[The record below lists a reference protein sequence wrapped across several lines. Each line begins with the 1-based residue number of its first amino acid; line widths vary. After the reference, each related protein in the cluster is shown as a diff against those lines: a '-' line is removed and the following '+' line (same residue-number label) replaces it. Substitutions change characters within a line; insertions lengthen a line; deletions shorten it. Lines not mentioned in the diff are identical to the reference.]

1 MRLKTL
7 LENLRDKTVQ
17 ELNNIAKK
25 YGISGYSKLGKSD
38 LVKLL
43 RRKLKALSSA
53 KAKKKPTRSKPKKKK
68 AAPRKKTAGRKTR
81 TTAKAKTQSR
91 SKKKK
96 SKRSGE
102 GGMILLPRDTEWLYV
117 YWDLTVQQ
125 ETLLKSSGVPTLRL
139 LGYPEHREL
148 KRIPLSPGAR
158 SWHIQATT
166 TDRDYVAE
174 LGVVDWR
181 GVFRPL
187 LASNPASTPPA
198 EVSGNFQALF
208 GEFKPGEAPRPRS
221 APAGTDQ
228 EKAQRVGKLS
238 YGKESGTDSASSH
251 GLLRRK

>member
-1 MRLKTL
+1 MRLKKL

-17 ELNNIAKK
+17 ELNAIAKK
-25 YGISGYSKLGKSD
+25 YGISGYSKVGKSD
-38 LVKLL
+38 LVKLV
-43 RRKLKALSSA
+43 RRKLKALASA
-53 KAKKKPTRSKPKKKK
+53 KAKKKP
-68 AAPRKKTAGRKTR
+68 AG
-81 TTAKAKTQSR
+81 SR

-96 SKRSGE
+96 SPAKKKPARRTAKAKKKTKKSKRAAE

-139 LGYPEHREL
+139 LGHPDRREL

-166 TDRDYVAE
+166 ADRDYMAE

-208 GEFKPGEAPRPRS
+208 GEFKPGESPLPRS
-221 APAGTDQ
+221 APAGADQ
-228 EKAQRVGKLS
+228 DKAERVGKLS
-238 YGKESGTDSASSH
+238 FGKESGTDSASSH
-251 GLLRRK
+251 DVLRRK

>member
-7 LENLRDKTVQ
+7 IENLRDKTVQ
-17 ELNNIAKK
+17 ELNAVAKK

-43 RRKLKALSSA
+43 RRKLKALAA
-53 KAKKKPTRSKPKKKK
+53 KRAKKKKP
-68 AAPRKKTAGRKTR
+68 AAK
-81 TTAKAKTQSR
+81 
-91 SKKKK
+91 KKKK
-96 SKRSGE
+96 SKRAE
-102 GGMILLPRDTEWLYV
+102 GGIILLPRDNEWLYV

-139 LGYPEHREL
+139 LGHPDRREL

-166 TDRDYVAE
+166 ADRDYIAE

-187 LASNPASTPPA
+187 LASNPASTPPS

-208 GEFKPGEAPRPRS
+208 GDKG
-221 APAGTDQ
+221 G
-228 EKAQRVGKLS
+228 
-238 YGKESGTDSASSH
+238 
-251 GLLRRK
+251 